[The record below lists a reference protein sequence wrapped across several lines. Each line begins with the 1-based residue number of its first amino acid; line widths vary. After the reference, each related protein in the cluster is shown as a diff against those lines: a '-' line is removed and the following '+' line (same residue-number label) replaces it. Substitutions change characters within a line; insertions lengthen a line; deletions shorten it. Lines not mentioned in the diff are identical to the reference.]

1 MTDRVDVLDAD
12 PRGGSRA
19 VAVTAALLVAVVAA
33 GTALRDRSPAP
44 LLLRLEQVDGSALR
58 DDSFVRL
65 HVQLEAEGAS
75 GLGQVRLRLAG
86 ADSVGQHAPG
96 FDDRGRAVV
105 QVDLTPRCGSVSE
118 DLLPTG
124 SLAVQVRDSEG
135 ERRFVELPVPTS
147 GQLERLVRYR
157 CR

>member
-1 MTDRVDVLDAD
+1 VADRVDVIDAD
-12 PRGGSRA
+12 PRSGSRA
-19 VAVTAALLVAVVAA
+19 VVVAAALLLTVVAA

-44 LLLRLEQVDGSALR
+44 LLIRLEQLDGSALR
-58 DDSFVRL
+58 DESFVRL
-65 HVQLEAEGAS
+65 HVQFEAEGAS
-75 GLGQVRLRLAG
+75 GLVA
-86 ADSVGQHAPG
+86 
-96 FDDRGRAVV
+96 
-105 QVDLTPRCGSVSE
+105 E

-135 ERRFVELPVPTS
+135 QRRLVELPVPTE